1 MKGKVS
7 LLLRRDPKKTPKKNY
22 YEGESMNKT
31 SENSKFK
38 SENSKLKRRKN
49 SDEDDFVPI

>member
-1 MKGKVS
+1 
-7 LLLRRDPKKTPKKNY
+7 
-22 YEGESMNKT
+22 MNKT

-38 SENSKLKRRKN
+38 SENYKLKRRKN